1 MNRGPRRCKNM
12 GMEIRG
18 SKTDSRGGRLRAGQL
33 GRAALATACLVALA
47 PAAANG
53 RETLTCALIPKFV
66 RSYLQHHVV
75 RREIDTELELRTIG
89 TYLKRQDPSRS
100 MLLESEADQERTGLA
115 GIFDRIQ
122 AGDCDSLHTLH
133 QHMIARHKDTEV
145 FVRKV
150 IEDPDFEI
158 DTSLSLVLDPEERGQ
173 PLTAA
178 EREEVSRKLIH
189 FQLSNYLSAGTELSE
204 ARERLV
210 HRYELR
216 AERMANIE
224 PEDLYAAFLDAF
236 AASLD
241 PHSNYLSAEMLED
254 FRISMSL
261 SLEGI
266 GVALS
271 ERDGYAVAERII
283 PGGAADRHGVMQ
295 PKDKIIAV
303 SQGDGEATNIID
315 MPLREAVALIRGKK
329 DTDVGLTLLRQG
341 EKTERLTITITRD
354 TIDLAEQ
361 AAKLRF
367 EERKIGDRDLKLAVL
382 ELPSFYGDSGA
393 GKRQCTDDVEKLLA
407 EARES
412 GADGLILDLSRN
424 GGGLLEHAVKISG
437 FFIQTG
443 EIVRIENARGQAQA
457 LWDRDGD
464 VQWDGP
470 IVVHTSRV
478 SASASEILAGA
489 LKDYGRAVI
498 TGDDHTFGKGT
509 VQTVSSQREG
519 LGALKI
525 TTALFFRPGGRSTQN
540 DGVAS
545 DIHVPSLFGR
555 EDFGER
561 AQDYALP
568 GQRKSPFL
576 SDSAAGSGK
585 HIWKPVTE
593 EITESLSSRS
603 KERVAASEEFAE
615 VEEKLAKARA
625 NDGLV
630 VLADIIKEQEEAE
643 TASAGGVASPDA
655 DTASVAVPEAASDE
669 AEKPNSPQLE
679 EALNVLADLVTALD
693 S

>member
-1 MNRGPRRCKNM
+1 M
-12 GMEIRG
+12 GVEIRERMRARR
-18 SKTDSRGGRLRAGQL
+18 RGGRRL
-33 GRAALATACLVALA
+33 GGASLAAATFLFGLA
-47 PAAANG
+47 PSEADAK
-53 RETLTCALIPKFV
+53 ETLTCQLIPRFV
-66 RSYLQHHVV
+66 RGYLQHHVV
-75 RREIDTELELRTIG
+75 YREMNEELESRTID
-89 TYLKRQDPSRS
+89 TYLKRQDASRTL
-100 MLLESEADQERTGLA
+100 LLEGEVGKMRRSLSGL
-115 GIFDRIQ
+115 FDRIQ
-122 AGDCDSLHTLH
+122 AGNCTSLHELH
-133 QHMIARHKDTEV
+133 QQLIKHHRAAEV
-145 FVRKV
+145 FVRATVEK
-150 IEDPDFEI
+150 PDFEI
-158 DTSLSLVLDPEERGQ
+158 DRSLSLVLDPEERGR
-173 PLTAA
+173 PTTAA
-178 EREEVSRKLIH
+178 ERDAINRKLVH
-189 FQLSNYLSAGTELSE
+189 FQLSNYLSAGTPLDE
-204 ARERLV
+204 ATERLV

-216 AERMANIE
+216 AERVADLE
-224 PEDLYAAFLDAF
+224 PKDLYASFLDAL

-283 PGGAADRHGVMQ
+283 PGGAADRHGVMR

-303 SQGDGEATNIID
+303 TQPGGEATNIID

-329 DTDVGLTLLRQG
+329 DSDVGLTILRQG
-341 EKTERLTITITRD
+341 EKTERFIITITRD

-367 EERKIGDRDLKLAVL
+367 EERQIGDRMLKLAVL

-407 EARES
+407 EAREA
-412 GADGLILDLSRN
+412 GAEGLLLDLSRN

-437 FFIQTG
+437 FFIETG
-443 EIVRIENARGQAQA
+443 EIVRIENSRGQTQA
-457 LWDRDGD
+457 LWDRDSA
-464 VQWDGP
+464 VQWSGP
-470 IVVHTSRV
+470 MVVHTSRV

-498 TGDDHTFGKGT
+498 AGDDHTFGKGT
-509 VQTVSSQREG
+509 VQTVSSQRDG

-545 DIHVPSLFGR
+545 DVLVPSLFGR

-568 GQRKSPFL
+568 GQTKPPFL
-576 SDSAAGSGK
+576 SGSSNAADGGG
-585 HIWKPVTE
+585 WKP
-593 EITESLSSRS
+593 ITAQLAASLADRS
-603 KERVAASEEFAE
+603 EVRVSGSEEFAE
-615 VEEKLAKARA
+615 VREKLAKARES
-625 NDGLV
+625 DGV
-630 VLADIIKEQEEAE
+630 IALADILKDREETE
-643 TASAGGVASPDA
+643 SAAGAGSPDA
-655 DTASVAVPEAASDE
+655 DTAAVSVPDAGAGSDGKVD
-669 AEKPNSPQLE
+669 AEEVADAGEEPNSPQLE
-679 EALNVLADLVTALD
+679 EALDVLADLVVALE